1 MLGTEGGSIG
11 TKAKLTRRT
20 ALTSLVVC
28 MELGRRGGK
37 RSEVQWC
44 SIAGGWR
51 ATVDSRG
58 LGRLVNRPEEYLL
71 EGFMVGIVFD
81 MPCTPLRASC
91 GITSQHIGKN
101 RFMCNSPRAG
111 KPIQRD

>member
-1 MLGTEGGSIG
+1 MWGTEGGSIG
-11 TKAKLTRRT
+11 TKNKLTHRI

-37 RSEVQWC
+37 RSDVQC

-51 ATVDSRG
+51 ATVDSRS
-58 LGRLVNRPEEYLL
+58 LGRLVSRPQECLL
-71 EGFMVGIVFD
+71 EGFMVGIVFG

-101 RFMCNSPRAG
+101 RLMCNSPRTG